1 MAETTAKRTRKP
13 RRNFARDWE
22 NLETYI
28 RTVIRIKSEP
38 EDVQPAPSLHVQ
50 GQVKAYKDVLDM
62 MQGGTK

>member
-22 NLETYI
+22 NLESYI
-28 RTVIRIKSEP
+28 RTVIRIKSE
-38 EDVQPAPSLHVQ
+38 QPAPSLHVQ

-62 MQGGTK
+62 MQGGPK